1 MQFFCSE
8 CHILTTL
15 CGVQNLVHI
24 LYKNTKFQTFSIDI
38 QSSDPVQVKDPSE
51 DCRDPLDLSIF

>member
-8 CHILTTL
+8 

-24 LYKNTKFQTFSIDI
+24 LYKNTKFQTFSIDV

-51 DCRDPLDLSIF
+51 DCRDPLDLNSILMNDPK

>member
-8 CHILTTL
+8 

-24 LYKNTKFQTFSIDI
+24 LYKNTKFQTFSIDV
-38 QSSDPVQVKDPSE
+38 QSSDPVHVKDPYTGLPGPIGSE
-51 DCRDPLDLSIF
+51 QFTDE

>member
-8 CHILTTL
+8 

-24 LYKNTKFQTFSIDI
+24 LYKNTGA
-38 QSSDPVQVKDPSE
+38 DPAFLKRGFK
-51 DCRDPLDLSIF
+51 CRNGGFVCLILHTIS

>member
-8 CHILTTL
+8 

-24 LYKNTKFQTFSIDI
+24 LYKNTKFQTFSIDV

-51 DCRDPLDLSIF
+51 DCRDPLDLNRLLMNDPK